1 LLLKISEIRRYTL
14 VWFRP
19 EAIRTVNWAGNP
31 HEGVTEASNGQPPLS
46 PRRSFELWQETVRGT
61 ALPWQPCE
69 LEGVRELRSAIVGSI
84 LNKADQLAR
93 MNRELERSNQELS
106 SFAYAAS
113 HDLKE
118 PLRGIHNYALFLQED
133 YAELLDEAGIERL
146 QTLVRLSQR
155 MDGLIDVLL
164 RFSQIGQLQLD
175 RQTVD
180 LNELLSRAVEVI
192 RASRPDGPID
202 IRVPRALPTIAC
214 DPVLADEVFRN
225 LLSNAF
231 KYNTSSDPWVEVG
244 YLSADEQ
251 LAQGLTQL
259 HELTHAPVAMYI
271 RDNGIGIRDRHR
283 EVIFRLFKRLHAQ
296 SNFGGGTGAGLT
308 IAKKIV
314 ERHGGRIWVDSIP
327 GKGSTFY
334 FTLQGIPGTL

>member
-1 LLLKISEIRRYTL
+1 
-14 VWFRP
+14 
-19 EAIRTVNWAGNP
+19 
-31 HEGVTEASNGQPPLS
+31 
-46 PRRSFELWQETVRGT
+46 
-61 ALPWQPCE
+61 
-69 LEGVRELRSAIVGSI
+69 
-84 LNKADQLAR
+84 